1 MAGHDGERALVLGGG
16 GVAGVAWEIG
26 LLSGLAAR
34 GVDLGSADLV
44 VGTSAGSIVGALLRT
59 GEDPEQ
65 LYAAQLAPVPAA
77 EPAVRF
83 DGAAFM
89 ASFARVLAG
98 ATGQQ
103 DARAR
108 IGSLAL
114 QAGTAPEDDRR
125 GIIAARLGG
134 DRSWPAARL
143 VVTVVDAADG
153 EFRAIDAE
161 SGVGLV
167 DAVAASCAVPGVWPT
182 VTIDGRRYM
191 DGGMRSPTNA
201 DLATGHRRVLVVAPV
216 PGMPGSPLGPGLDQE
231 LEELRGGGAQ
241 VHVVTADEAA
251 LRAFGTNPLDPA
263 TREPAARAGRDQA
276 TREVDAIRRFWADG
290 TA

>member
-1 MAGHDGERALVLGGG
+1 VAGRDGERALVLGGG

-34 GVDLGSADLV
+34 GVDLGAADLV
-44 VGTSAGSIVGALLRT
+44 VGTSAGSIVGTLLRC

-65 LYAAQLAPVPAA
+65 LYAAQLGPVPAT
-77 EPAVRF
+77 EPPVEF

-89 ASFARVLAG
+89 ASFAEVLAG

-108 IGSLAL
+108 VGGLAL
-114 QAGTAPEDDRR
+114 RAGTAPEGERR

-134 DRSWPAARL
+134 DRPWPAGRL
-143 VVTVVDAADG
+143 VVTAVDTADG
-153 EFRAIDAE
+153 EFLPLDAG
-161 SGVGLV
+161 SGVALV

-182 VTIDGRRYM
+182 VTVDGRRCM

-201 DLATGHRRVLVVAPV
+201 DLAAGHARVLVVAPMQ
-216 PGMPGSPLGPGLDQE
+216 GMPGSPLGPSLAEEVE
-231 LEELRGGGAQ
+231 LLRGRGAE
-241 VHVVTADEAA
+241 VHVVTGDEAA
-251 LRAFGTNPLDPA
+251 VRAFGANPLDPA
-263 TREPAARAGRDQA
+263 TREPSARAGRAQA
-276 TREVDAIRRFWADG
+276 DREAEAIRRFWTGA
-290 TA
+290 